1 MAKKYDT
8 ILADGLVDSGKIGR
22 AEADQAIKAAE
33 TAGVTLQRFLVEKG
47 LVSEKETL
55 TIFGAKLKIPYL
67 DLENV
72 TVSKQILEKVPEK
85 IAIYYEFLPIEM
97 TGRTITLAIS
107 EPLDVK
113 TEDEIRI
120 QLGYDIKLVFSPRSG
135 VIKGL
140 NKYYGQGSDTLEQM
154 AMKMPASQGAERT
167 EMSEK
172 VDDIE
177 KMAGDASVIKLVNQI
192 ILEAWRKRATDIHIE
207 PYRDKVSIRYRIDG
221 TLYDA
226 NMSSEIKNFINPIT
240 SRVKIMS
247 NLNIV
252 ERRLPQDGR
261 AMVKVGDQ
269 TLDLRISTIPTR
281 FGESIVIRILPSQ
294 MLFSLEKLG
303 LSKRCQMIFENIL
316 KKPHGI
322 FFVTG
327 PTGSG
332 KTTTLYACL
341 NALNTEERKIITIED
356 PVEYEMKGVTQ
367 IQAMPDIGFDFARG
381 LRSILRHD
389 PDVIMVGEVRD
400 LETAEIAIR
409 VALTGHLVFSTLHT
423 NDAAGGIARL
433 LDIGIE
439 PYLLASSVEVFVAQR
454 LVRMICP
461 DCKYEDKS
469 VSEEIKQLIASEAR
483 VPVTEVRIFR
493 GKGCPKCNSTG
504 FLGRNAIYE
513 VVLVDEPIKELI
525 MKKASSDEIKRSA
538 KSRGM
543 QTLRQDGWRKVLLGE
558 TTPEEIIKVAPSPGR
573 EETEPP
579 AGNSF
584 HQGHD
589 DYQPGNEEDA
599 SDRRIFK
606 RLDEK
611 INMHYRIVDPNKDSV
626 SRNIVHDKVT
636 VTEDL
641 SAGGLLFYAEKP
653 IVHGTI
659 LSLKVELLDG
669 AEPLECLAK
678 VERSRKSDIG
688 DGYDVAVCFLDLKG
702 SERARLNKYVE
713 EDSK

>member
-1 MAKKYDT
+1 MAKKYD
-8 ILADGLVDSGKIGR
+8 IMLADALVESGSLGR
-22 AEADQAIKAAE
+22 DEADKA
-33 TAGVTLQRFLVEKG
+33 
-47 LVSEKETL
+47 EKEAESSGSSL
-55 TIFGAKLKIPYL
+55 QKFLIEKDMVEEKEILIILCKKLNKDHV
-67 DLENV
+67 DLEERDV
-72 TVSKQILEKVPEK
+72 DKDLLEKVPEK
-85 IAIYYEFLPIEM
+85 IAVYYEFMPLEM
-97 TGRTITLAIS
+97 NGRIITLAIA
-107 EPLDVK
+107 EPLDMK
-113 TEDEIRI
+113 IEDEIKI
-120 QLGYDIKLVFSPRSG
+120 HLGYDIKFVFALRRE
-135 VIKGL
+135 IMNGL
-140 NKYYGQGSDTLEQM
+140 NRCYGQGYDTVEKM
-154 AMKMPASQGAERT
+154 ALKMPGSGGPAQDESAD
-167 EMSEK
+167 K

-177 KMAGDASVIKLVNQI
+177 KMAGDASVIKLVNQV

-207 PYRDKVSIRYRIDG
+207 PYRDRVSIRYRIDG
-221 TLYDA
+221 SLYDA
-226 NMSSEIKNFINPIT
+226 NMSPEIKKFINPIT
-240 SRVKIMS
+240 SRIKIMS

-281 FGESIVIRILPSQ
+281 FGESVVIRILPSQ

-303 LSKRCQMIFENIL
+303 LSRRHLMIFENIL

-341 NALNTEERKIITIED
+341 SAINTEDRKIITIED
-356 PVEYEMKGVTQ
+356 PVEYEMNGVTQ
-367 IQAMPDIGFDFARG
+367 IQAMADIGLDFARG

-423 NDAAGGIARL
+423 NDAAGGISRL

-454 LVRMICP
+454 LIRMICP
-461 DCKYEDKS
+461 DCKYEDTE
-469 VSEEIKQLIASEAR
+469 VSDEIKDLVAGEMKVSSSE
-483 VPVTEVRIFR
+483 VKIFR
-493 GKGCPKCNSTG
+493 GRGCPKCNSTG
-504 FLGRNAIYE
+504 FFGRNAIYE

-525 MKKASSDEIKRSA
+525 MRKASSDEIKRSA

-558 TTPEEIIKVAPSPGR
+558 TTPEEIIKVSPSPGK
-573 EETEPP
+573 EEEVVSVKGPSLLSQ
-579 AGNSF
+579 AESSGAECDES
-584 HQGHD
+584 
-589 DYQPGNEEDA
+589 E
-599 SDRRIFK
+599 RRIFK
-606 RLDEK
+606 RLEEK
-611 INMHYRIVDPNKDSV
+611 INMHYRVVDPDKAAV
-626 SRNIVHDKVT
+626 SRTVGHDKVT

-641 SAGGLLFYAEKP
+641 SAGGLLFFAAKP
-653 IVHGTI
+653 LVKGTI

-678 VERSRKSDIG
+678 VERSKRSELAE
-688 DGYDVAVCFLDLKG
+688 GYDVAVCFLDLKG
-702 SERARLNKYVE
+702 SERGRINKYVE
-713 EDSK
+713 DDK